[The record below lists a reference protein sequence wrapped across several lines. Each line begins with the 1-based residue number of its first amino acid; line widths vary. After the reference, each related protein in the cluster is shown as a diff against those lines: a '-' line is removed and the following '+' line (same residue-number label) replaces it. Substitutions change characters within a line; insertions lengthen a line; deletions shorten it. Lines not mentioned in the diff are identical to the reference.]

1 MEREDAVRSTYD
13 AYNARDLPRA
23 LAHLSADVEWD
34 DGEGNMLHGKD
45 AVARHWADQWRRA
58 DAKVE
63 IEHLAWHGER
73 AAPRRSARQ
82 PQPRWQPWTATAEE
96 HDRLRRRSDPDHAH
110 HLTGRPESRVFAGKQ
125 AAQCN

>member
-1 MEREDAVRSTYD
+1 MKREDSVRSTYD

-23 LAHLSADVEWD
+23 LANLSADVDWD

-63 IEHLAWHGER
+63 IERLAWQGEELR
-73 AAPRRSARQ
+73 LAVRLDGSKPDGSRARQ
-82 PQPRWQPWTATAEE
+82 PLANTLSFVGQLIRAM
-96 HDRLRRRSDPDHAH
+96 
-110 HLTGRPESRVFAGKQ
+110 RVA
-125 AAQCN
+125 

>member
-34 DGEGNMLHGKD
+34 DGAGNMLHGKD
-45 AVARHWADQWRRA
+45 AIARHWAGQWRQA

-63 IEHLAWHGER
+63 IEQLSWQGGELRLAVRLDVRKLDGSR
-73 AAPRRSARQ
+73 GQQ
-82 PQPRWQPWTATAEE
+82 PLANTI
-96 HDRLRRRSDPDHAH
+96 S
-110 HLTGRPESRVFAGKQ
+110 FAGGLIR
-125 AAQCN
+125 AMRIT